1 MSKNIK
7 INESGLMDK
16 IVSLCKR
23 RGFIFPGSE
32 IYGGMANSW
41 DYGPLGVELKNNIKQ
56 GWWKKFVHSRTD
68 MVGIDAALI
77 MNPKVWEASG
87 HLKNFTDPLV
97 ECKKCHERFRA
108 DHLPINEEEFKKFR
122 KHFLYVIG
130 ELLKKMDEEE
140 FKSIGQ
146 GLNFFEKVEGS
157 INSNL
162 NLSSE
167 EVKGLA
173 KIVEK
178 VYLDGLSTFSK
189 LENKLKIVSILLEGV
204 KSATSF
210 TGFVTQQYLNE
221 RVECQKCGGKD
232 WETPKSFNLMFK
244 TFIGS
249 TEDEANVAYFRPETA
264 QAMFVDFKQVAETS
278 RKRIPFGIAQVG
290 KAFRNEITPGNFIF
304 RTREFEQMEIEYFI
318 REKDW
323 EKSFEYWH
331 KEIYEWMRELG
342 LEKKH
347 LHDLEVPEKERAHYS
362 KRTIDIE
369 YDFPFGTDELYG
381 LAYRTDF
388 DLGNHA
394 KASGQS
400 LEYLD
405 PETQEK
411 FIPHVIEPTFGVD
424 RSVLAVLCESYAEEE
439 APTAEKGETE
449 TRVVLKFPKWLAPI
463 KVAILPLSK
472 KEELAK
478 VARPLYEDLVKNFV
492 CEYDETQS
500 IGKRYRR
507 QDEIGTPYCVTVD
520 FETLEDNAVTVRDR
534 DTMKQ
539 ERIKIE
545 ELVDYLKNKFQE

>member
-1 MSKNIK
+1 MKKENNS
-7 INESGLMDK
+7 ELMDK

-56 GWWKKFVHSRTD
+56 GWWKKFVHERTD
-68 MVGIDAALI
+68 MVGIDAALV

-108 DHLPINEEEFKKFR
+108 DKIPSDKCPACG
-122 KHFLYVIG
+122 G
-130 ELLKKMDEEE
+130 ELT
-140 FKSIGQ
+140 S
-146 GLNFFEKVEGS
+146 
-157 INSNL
+157 
-162 NLSSE
+162 
-167 EVKGLA
+167 A
-173 KIVEK
+173 K
-178 VYLDGLSTFSK
+178 
-189 LENKLKIVSILLEGV
+189 
-204 KSATSF
+204 
-210 TGFVTQQYLNE
+210 Q
-221 RVECQKCGGKD
+221 
-232 WETPKSFNLMFK
+232 FNLMFK
-244 TFIGS
+244 TFIGPAEES
-249 TEDEANVAYFRPETA
+249 ANVAYFRPETA

-331 KEIYEWMRELG
+331 KEMYQWMAELG

-347 LHDLEVPEKERAHYS
+347 IHDLEVPEKERAHYS

-388 DLGNHA
+388 DLGNHS

-405 PETQEK
+405 PET
-411 FIPHVIEPTFGVD
+411 
-424 RSVLAVLCESYAEEE
+424 
-439 APTAEKGETE
+439 
-449 TRVVLKFPKWLAPI
+449 
-463 KVAILPLSK
+463 
-472 KEELAK
+472 
-478 VARPLYEDLVKNFV
+478 
-492 CEYDETQS
+492 
-500 IGKRYRR
+500 
-507 QDEIGTPYCVTVD
+507 
-520 FETLEDNAVTVRDR
+520 
-534 DTMKQ
+534 
-539 ERIKIE
+539 
-545 ELVDYLKNKFQE
+545 